1 MKTSNKIFLGLLAA
15 IALNVLTGM
24 VLLRTNLGPGS
35 IGNGDISIQGSKDIK
50 KVRLT
55 ASNFKGISVGGN
67 LQVILTQGTEEFVE
81 IETDANL
88 IGYFEVKVNEDKT
101 LYIDAKEGYSLIPTH
116 SVQVHISFKELE
128 AIRSHGHSAISA
140 DQALNFENLALEIHN
155 GSVMD
160 FGITAQ
166 EIKVRITGS
175 SKNNLSGT
183 TDNLQ
188 LEVFNS
194 GKFKGQNLSVKKAKV
209 SINNSGTADI
219 KVIDS
224 LDATTNNNG
233 TLRYS
238 GNPSINQK
246 SNNAGKIIKN

>member
-1 MKTSNKIFLGLLAA
+1 MKTSNKIFLGLLAG

-50 KVRLT
+50 KVKLT
-55 ASNFKGISVGGN
+55 AADFKGISVGAN
-67 LQVILTQGTEEFVE
+67 FQVKLTQGVEEFVE

-88 IGYFEVKVNEDKT
+88 IGYFEVKVNADKT
-101 LYIDAKEGYSLIPTH
+101 LYIDAKEGYSLIPTQN
-116 SVQVHISFKELE
+116 VQVHVGFKDLE
-128 AIRSHGHSAISA
+128 EIRSHGHCTITA

-155 GSVMD
+155 GSQME

-166 EIKVRITGS
+166 ELKVRITGS
-175 SKNNLSGT
+175 SKNNISGT
-183 TDNLQ
+183 ADNLQ
-188 LEVFNS
+188 LDVFNS
-194 GKFKGQNLSVKKAKV
+194 GKFEGQNLTVNKAKV

-219 KVIDS
+219 KVTNS
-224 LDATTNNNG
+224 LDAITNNNG

-238 GNPSINQK
+238 GNPSIQQQ